1 MGMSLT
7 KDLDHA
13 VQNRAIVDR
22 MVNNQ
27 TSNETASA
35 AQEFTGRRVLITG
48 GSRGIGAQIGRHLID
63 AGASVVT
70 TARSAAETTPEGAH
84 FVAGDVGS
92 VDGVNAVADAAVER
106 LGGVDI
112 IINNAGASAAHPA
125 GSLTITPQ
133 EWQDVLGINLL
144 AAVRLN
150 AALLPQMVERGSGVI
165 INISSS
171 AAYLTPAPLLHYA
184 AAKAALTAYSKGLAT
199 EYAGRGIRVNTIT
212 PGNVVTPGADRVRA
226 DIASAFG
233 IQPEALSAGIPLGI
247 GDPRDIAEAVAFL
260 ASDRARW
267 ITGADLVVDGGEK
280 PTP

>member
-1 MGMSLT
+1 MDSVYR
-7 KDLDHA
+7 DLDRP
-13 VQNRAIVDR
+13 VQNSAILDR
-22 MVNNQ
+22 MVK
-27 TSNETASA
+27 NETSSPAPDFA
-35 AQEFTGRRVLITG
+35 GRRVLITG
-48 GSRGIGAQIGRHLID
+48 GSRGIGAQIGRRLID
-63 AGASVVT
+63 AGASVVA
-70 TARSAAETTPEGAH
+70 TARSATDTTPDGAL
-84 FVAGDVGS
+84 FVAGDVSS
-92 VDGVNAVADAAVER
+92 VAGVQAIADAAIEQ

-112 IINNAGASAAHPA
+112 IVNNAGASTTHPG
-125 GSLTITPQ
+125 GSLTIGAQ
-133 EWQDVLGINLL
+133 EWQDVLDVNLL

-171 AAYLTPAPLLHYA
+171 AAFLTPAPLLHYG

-199 EYAGRGIRVNTIT
+199 EFAGHGIRVNTIT
-212 PGNVVTPGADRVRA
+212 PGNVTTPGADRVRA

-233 IQPEALSAGIPLGI
+233 LEAEAMTAGVPLGI
-247 GDPRDIAEAVAFL
+247 GAPQDIAEAVAFL